1 MKKIFSRILSIRPV
15 NPQRITILYVVLSLI
30 WIIFSDRIVIRS
42 DLDHFY
48 ISLFSTLKGILFVII
63 TASLLYILIKNA
75 IRFTEQQIEKN
86 RQSEKVYKLISENI
100 ADVVWLFDVK
110 TKKMTYVSPSVI
122 KQRGFTPDEIYAKDF
137 RENVIDE
144 FRKLLDEEIRNR
156 ISKFESGDL
165 SQRIKVDEVEQ
176 PCKDGSIIHVRMTTS
191 LICDPH
197 GKVNEICGRTENIT
211 DLHIT
216 QNALNALAVS
226 FTFIH
231 GEEFYVKVSE
241 YISRSLAIECVY
253 IGKLSEDKS
262 SIVILGGFR
271 YGNKF
276 SSVTYPINNS
286 PCELVIKNSFQTFT
300 DSVRALFPLGEM
312 LKEMNAE
319 SYMGSLLTDSN
330 NNSLGLIVAIDS
342 RPIRN
347 PHLAPVL
354 FKIFSER
361 VVIEIEKTQAEESSK
376 FSEERYYQLFEANK
390 DSIAIFGI
398 NKDETIGNFLEC
410 NESTVELLGYTR
422 EELLKLAPDSIERN
436 INIDS
441 FQKRKEELQKY
452 GNTTFETVLTNK
464 NGRDID
470 VEIKAILFLYN
481 QRPAIMN
488 ITRDISERKRNE
500 QALKEIESKYEL
512 ISQNSAD
519 VIWILN
525 LEHNKIEY
533 ISPSVE
539 KLLGFKPEEVYQ
551 QSIKEGLT
559 PESFEFITRNM
570 PGRIEA
576 YRKGENRAKTTI
588 TELGQYHKNGSVVF
602 IEAMTTLVPDSDGK
616 INRILGV
623 SRDITERKKTQEELM
638 KSEANLSTAMKI
650 AKLGHWEYDV
660 AANLFTFNDQF
671 YDLLHTS
678 IHEMGS
684 YTLTPQEYA
693 SKFLHPDDCYMVEL
707 ETRKALETKDKN
719 YTSVVEHRVLFGDNT
734 IGYISVH
741 INVVKDE
748 FGKTIKTYGVN
759 QDITEKR
766 LTREAI
772 RESEERYK
780 ELYDLSPD
788 AIVVHQNG
796 KILFINPAGLKIVGA
811 VFENEIVGRNLLE
824 FVHPDYREIVL
835 ERVKRMT
842 KTNEPVK
849 PRYEK
854 FLKLNGDSID
864 VEVSST
870 PITLKGKI
878 AYQVIAR
885 DITERKLI
893 EDILHA
899 SEEKFSKIFENAPVM
914 ITISTFNEPHYIDA
928 NQMCYELT
936 GFGREEILGKL
947 TSQMGWMTAED
958 QKKIIDEI
966 NLNGNVR
973 NLSLKLFT
981 KDQRVLDCLCYC
993 EVIYVQEEKCLLSIF
1008 LDITERKRATELIA
1022 ESEQKLSAL
1031 IEATP
1036 DIICFKDADGRWLK
1050 ANQGILNIYGLSN
1063 FDYLFKTEW
1072 DLAPYTRENLQDAFR
1087 TCTLTDELAWLKG
1100 SHSRTEEMIPDPNG
1114 DSRFFDVIK
1123 VPLFYENGN
1132 RKALVIFGRD
1142 ITERKKSEQALR
1154 SEKDK
1159 FSKTFFTSPDG
1170 LIINRIED
1178 SMVIELNNGF
1188 LNITGYSRE
1197 ELINKPSRS
1206 LDFWADQEKRKESKK
1221 KLLSEGS
1228 YQNLETEL
1236 RKKGGEIINVLISAA
1251 RIDVDGVDCALYL
1264 IKDITN
1270 LKATEKALRESEEKY
1285 RELFDHLM
1293 DGFAYHELIVDEKG
1307 IPVDCIFLAANPQ
1320 YEILTGLKINDIIGK
1335 SVNDIMPA
1343 RAKSFIETYA
1353 SVAMTCEPKRFESFN
1368 EDTGMHF
1375 KILAYSPEQYKFA
1388 TIIENITDK
1397 ILAETELKLYRSN
1410 LEQLVKLRTIELD
1423 SINKRLQD
1431 ELRKGKEYEM
1441 MLQEALKKEKELSE
1455 LKTRFISTASHEFR
1469 TPLTSILSSTE
1480 LIERYRKK
1488 WDDNKFDEHFTR
1500 VKNSVEYLTKLLDD
1514 VLLISR
1520 TDSGKISFNPYTITL
1535 KDFCEEVLREAAVY
1549 SKESHSII
1557 FTYLAKRK
1565 KYLLDGKLLKFILVN
1580 LISNAYK
1587 YSPNGGK
1594 VEFTVKNNKSNLIFS
1609 VRDQG
1614 IGIPDEERNH
1624 LFEPFHRSKNSK
1636 NIPGTGLGLSIVKR
1650 SVDIHKG
1657 RITLESELNKG
1668 TLFTI
1673 YLPINISEEEE
1684 LILN

>member
-1 MKKIFSRILSIRPV
+1 MKRIFGKILSVRPV

-30 WIIFSDRIVIRS
+30 WIIFSDKIVIRS
-42 DLDHFY
+42 DLNHFY
-48 ISLFSTLKGILFVII
+48 ISLFSTLKGILFVLI
-63 TASLLYILIKNA
+63 TAALLFIMIKNA
-75 IRFTEQQIEKN
+75 IKYTEQQIEKN
-86 RQSEKVYKLISENI
+86 RQSEKVYKLLSENI
-100 ADVVWLFDVK
+100 NDVVWLFDVK
-110 TKKMTYVSPSVI
+110 TMKIKYVSPSII
-122 KQRGFTPDEIYAKDF
+122 KQRGFTPEEIYEQDYRDSVTEELK
-137 RENVIDE
+137 E
-144 FRKLLDEEIRNR
+144 FLEEEIKTR

-165 SQRIKVDEVEQ
+165 SQRNKINELKQ
-176 PCKDGSIIHVRMTTS
+176 PCKDGSTIHARITTS
-191 LICDPH
+191 MISDAN
-197 GKVNEICGRTENIT
+197 GKVTEICGRAENIT
-211 DLHIT
+211 DLYVT

-226 FTFIH
+226 FSFIH

-241 YISRSLAIECVY
+241 HISKSLNIECVY
-253 IGKLSEDKS
+253 IAKLSNDKS
-262 SIVILGGFR
+262 FLSVLGGFR
-271 YGNKF
+271 NGISF
-276 SSVTYPINNS
+276 SSFNYPIENS
-286 PCELVIKNSFQTFT
+286 PCELVVRNSFQTFNN
-300 DSVRALFPLGEM
+300 DVQKLFPLDEM

-342 RPIRN
+342 RPIPN
-347 PHLAPVL
+347 PNLAPLL

-361 VVIEIEKTQAEESSK
+361 VVTEIEKTQAEESSK
-376 FSEERYYQLFEANK
+376 QSEERYYQLFEANK

-398 NKDETIGNFLEC
+398 NENETMGNFLEC
-410 NESTVELLGYTR
+410 NESTLELLGYTR
-422 EELLKLAPDSIERN
+422 EELLKLTPDCLERKVN
-436 INIDS
+436 PETFLN
-441 FQKRKEELQKY
+441 RKKELQKF
-452 GNTTFETVLTNK
+452 GSATFETILTDK
-464 NGRDID
+464 SGKDID
-470 VEIKAILFLYN
+470 VEVKAILFLYN

-488 ITRDISERKRNE
+488 ITRDISERRRNE

-512 ISQNSAD
+512 ISRNSAD

-525 LEHNKIEY
+525 LEQKKIEY

-539 KLLGFKPEEVYQ
+539 KLLGFTPEEVYQ
-551 QSIKEGLT
+551 HSIKDGLI
-559 PESFEFITRNM
+559 PESYDFVTQSM
-570 PGRIEA
+570 PERIRA
-576 YRKGENRAKTTI
+576 FYSGEVNAKTTI
-588 TELGQYHKNGSVVF
+588 TEMGQYHKNGSVVY
-602 IEAMTTLVPDSDGK
+602 IEAMTTLIPDADGK

-638 KSEANLSTAMKI
+638 RSEANLTTAMKI
-650 AKLGHWEYDV
+650 ARLGHWEYDV
-660 AANLFTFNDQF
+660 ATNLFTFNDQF
-671 YDLLHTS
+671 YNLLNTS
-678 IHEMGS
+678 YAELGTYS
-684 YTLTPQEYA
+684 FTPEEYA
-693 SKFLHPDDCYMVEL
+693 KRFLHPDDRFMVEV
-707 ETRKALETKDKN
+707 ETQKALETRDPN
-719 YTSVVEHRVLFGDNT
+719 YTSILEHRVIFGDGT
-734 IGYISVH
+734 IGYISVN
-741 INVVKDE
+741 INIVKDE

-766 LTREAI
+766 LSQEAI

-811 VFENEIVGRNLLE
+811 DSETEIVGKNLLE
-824 FVHPDYREIVL
+824 FVHPDYRKIVL
-835 ERVKRMT
+835 DRVDRMSR
-842 KTNEPVK
+842 TNEPVK

-854 FLKLNGDSID
+854 FLRLNGESVD

-885 DITERKLI
+885 DITERKMI

-914 ITISTFNEPHYIDA
+914 ITISTLAEPHYIDA

-936 GFGREEILGKL
+936 GFSRDEILGKV
-947 TSQMGWMTAED
+947 TSQMGWITAED

-966 NLNGNVR
+966 NLSGNVR
-973 NLSLKLFT
+973 NLSIKLFT
-981 KDQRVLDCLCYC
+981 KDQRALDCLCFC

-1008 LDITERKRATELIA
+1008 LDITERKRANELIA

-1036 DIICFKDADGRWLK
+1036 DIICFKDAEGRWLK
-1050 ANQGILNIYGLSN
+1050 ANQGILKVYGLSN
-1063 FDYLFKTEW
+1063 FDYSFKTEW
-1072 DLAPYTRENLQDAFR
+1072 DMAAYTRENLQDAFR
-1087 TCTLTDELAWLKG
+1087 TCSLTDELAWLKG
-1100 SHSRTEEMIPDPNG
+1100 SHSRTEEMIPDQDNNP
-1114 DSRFFDVIK
+1114 RFFDVIK

-1132 RKALVIFGRD
+1132 RKALVVFGRD

-1170 LIINRIED
+1170 LVINRLDD
-1178 SMVIELNNGF
+1178 SVIIELNNGF
-1188 LNITGYSRE
+1188 LGLTGYMRD
-1197 ELINKPSRS
+1197 ELLNKKSRS
-1206 LDFWADQEKRKESKK
+1206 FNLWVDNEKRKESKN
-1221 KLLSEGS
+1221 KLLTDGS
-1228 YQNLETEL
+1228 YQDLETEL
-1236 RKKGGEIINVLISAA
+1236 RKKDGGFINVLVSAA
-1251 RIDVDGVDCALYL
+1251 RIDVDGTACVLYL
-1264 IKDITN
+1264 IKDITK
-1270 LKATEKALRESEEKY
+1270 LKEAEKALIESEEKY

-1293 DGFAYHELIVDEKG
+1293 DGFVYHELIVDEEG
-1307 IPVDCIFLAANPQ
+1307 NPVDCIFLAANPQ
-1320 YEILTGLKINDIIGK
+1320 YEILTGLKLNEIIGK
-1335 SVNDIMPA
+1335 SVYEIMPA
-1343 RAKSFIETYA
+1343 KAKAYIETYA
-1353 SVAMTCEPKRFESFN
+1353 PVAITCEPKRFESFN
-1368 EDTGMHF
+1368 EDTGIHF
-1375 KILAYSPEQYKFA
+1375 KVLAYSPERYKFA

-1423 SINKRLQD
+1423 SINNRLQD

-1488 WDDNKFDEHFTR
+1488 WDDTKFNEHFSR

-1520 TDSGKISFNPYTITL
+1520 TDSGKVSFNPSVIIL
-1535 KDFCEEVLREAAVY
+1535 KEFCEEVLREAAVY
-1549 SKESHSII
+1549 SKENHSITFI
-1557 FTYLAKRK
+1557 YQTKRK

-1580 LISNAYK
+1580 IISNAYK
-1587 YSPNGGK
+1587 YSPKGGI
-1594 VEFTVKNNKSNLIFS
+1594 VEFTVKNNKSNLIFT

-1614 IGIPDEERNH
+1614 IGIPEDERDH

-1636 NIPGTGLGLSIVKR
+1636 DIPGTGLGLSIVKR
-1650 SVDIHKG
+1650 SLDLHKG
-1657 RITLESELNKG
+1657 RISLESALNKG
-1668 TLFTI
+1668 TLITI
-1673 YLPINISEEEE
+1673 YLPINISDEEE
-1684 LILN
+1684 LITN